1 MEKSIKELISEIIL
15 ELALPDAN
23 DTPIIKVW
31 AMEGMGEI
39 GNSRLQAFETD
50 WIYFDDLQ
58 VCKPKNMIAPIKVIL
73 SIDKKHCVEPYIDPK
88 LVRCGCCD
96 NCHSH
101 CEITMGENQT
111 HFYFSS
117 NASHHNACKIQYIGL
132 PCDEDGEPLIDD
144 SCKRA
149 VKQYV
154 NYRITVRD
162 RKRDRNKVPMSEVD
176 YERQQWV
183 ILKNQAAGRINM
195 PTLLEM
201 PSIVKQFYNAG
212 ITIDMVVDRYNRYWS
227 GYAYNR

>member
-1 MEKSIKELISEIIL
+1 MEKSIKEIISEIIL

-201 PSIVKQFYNAG
+201 PDIVKQFYDAG

>member
-1 MEKSIKELISEIIL
+1 MEKPIKELISEIIL
-15 ELALPDAN
+15 ELAMPDAN
-23 DTPIIKVW
+23 DTPILKVW

-50 WIYFDDLQ
+50 WMLVDDLQ
-58 VCKPKNMIAPIKVIL
+58 VCKPKNMSAPIKVIL
-73 SIDKKHCVEPYIDPK
+73 SIDKQHCVEPYIDPK
-88 LVRCGCCD
+88 LIRCGCCD
-96 NCHSH
+96 NCHST

-117 NASHHNACKIQYIGL
+117 NALSHNTCKIQYIGL
-132 PCDEDGEPLIDD
+132 PCDENGEPLIDD

-154 NYRITVRD
+154 NYRVTVRD

-201 PSIVKQFYNAG
+201 PSIVSQFYNAG
-212 ITIDMVVDRYNRYWS
+212 ITVDMIVNRYNGYW
-227 GYAYNR
+227 GAYNQNS